1 MIFKYIE
8 NGLFFHKKRIP
19 VAKFSNFAEIYLI
32 MVRTSIKNLI
42 LESLNS
48 NKIFTN
54 SDFNILFKGNV
65 VMIKFEH
72 NENYEMNLAFPNSK
86 TIKTKNVKRD
96 GIIRMTGT
104 AEETLEY
111 EIYEIKG
118 SCSPGKFSS
127 NENIIINGDEYEI
140 RGTITE
146 WIDNILEE
154 LKAEPLNKIVFAQEE
169 EIEKI
174 KKRFDSF
181 SEDFF
186 SKEEIDDLTNKLEI
200 LENTIKE
207 TLEKHTIEAAI
218 LNERLN
224 ELEKE
229 IDSMKQSAEFL
240 NKKSWF
246 KSSFIKIYKWV
257 SEEKNR
263 KLIKDGAKLA
273 ELLMPDQYKLK

>member
-1 MIFKYIE
+1 
-8 NGLFFHKKRIP
+8 
-19 VAKFSNFAEIYLI
+19 

-42 LESLNS
+42 LESLSS

-54 SDFNILFKGNV
+54 SDFNISFKGND

-111 EIYEIKG
+111 EIYEIKV

-127 NENIIINGDEYEI
+127 KENIIINGDEYEI
-140 RGTITE
+140 RNIITD
-146 WIDNILEE
+146 WVDNILEE

-229 IDSMKQSAEFL
+229 INSMKQSAEFL